1 MWEKSNSQQK
11 KNWHFFA
18 KWQKFATKKKV
29 EWLIICRSIVIHTCS
44 FSRFSGAHRRYNWPP
59 WLIPSFCTYLPTYL
73 PMLVYNLPMVWAMWP
88 STKTTALV
96 LRWECKHPWQG
107 TYLTIFIW
115 PNPTQKWECKQSM
128 PLHLQL
134 TTFYTDLPRVQ
145 AIYEQGTPF
154 DNFLA
159 IKISEKGS
167 KKISLKNDIEIHC
180 SFFL

>member
-1 MWEKSNSQQK
+1 MEFFCHQK
-11 KNWHFFA
+11 KKLNGLLFADQLQYIPAHSAGFQVLVEGRIGHRGWFRHF
-18 KWQKFATKKKV
+18 V
-29 EWLIICRSIVIHTCS
+29 
-44 FSRFSGAHRRYNWPP
+44 
-59 WLIPSFCTYLPTYL
+59 PTYL
-73 PMLVYNLPMVWAMWP
+73 PMLVYNLPMVRAMWP

-115 PNPTQKWECKQSM
+115 PNPTRKWECKQSM
-128 PLHLQL
+128 PSHLQL

-145 AIYEQGTPF
+145 VIYEQGTPF

-167 KKISLKNDIEIHC
+167 NKISLKNDIEIHC